1 MATGL
6 GSGGEMIIPIAVW
19 ANKAVL
25 AKAAT
30 RDRSATMAAG
40 VEI

>member
-1 MATGL
+1 MATGF
-6 GSGGEMIIPIAVW
+6 GSGGVKIIPIAVW

-30 RDRSATMAAG
+30 RDRSETMAAG